1 MDLGIL
7 KTGRRKK
14 EKRKKRYKGHFFF
27 FLELGISEQEQKLTF
42 LHVVIMQV
50 KVLGTYVSIMV
61 CVVYFQI
68 F

>member
-14 EKRKKRYKGHFFF
+14 EKRKKRYKGHFF